1 VLANRFPDFEVIV
14 PEDPRRAEGQV
25 TMIENTID
33 PTTGSVPLR
42 AAMRNTNGIQWP
54 ATLAM
59 VRLEFRKQQDR
70 YRLVDR
76 QPARPE
82 NGVATVQAV
91 TVAVSL
97 ARQTVLENGL
107 NGGETVVIEG
117 SPLLSDGSKVSAR

>member
-1 VLANRFPDFEVIV
+1 VIV
-14 PEDPRRAEGQV
+14 LNDPRRAEGQV
-25 TMIENTID
+25 TMIENTVD

-42 AAMRNTNGIQWP
+42 AAMPSTNGIQWP
-54 ATLAM
+54 GTLAM
-59 VRLEFRKQQDR
+59 ARLEFRKEEDR
-70 YRLVDR
+70 CRLVDR
-76 QPARPE
+76 QPDRPE
-82 NGVATVQAV
+82 DGVAV